1 MRIIGG
7 LMRGTKLYTLEGENT
22 RPTLD
27 RVKESLF
34 NILNFKLQDAV
45 VLDLF
50 SGSGALGL
58 ESISRGARKAILCD
72 ASKAAYKI
80 ILSNVEKTR
89 VNEKVKVYNIDYEK
103 CLTMLA
109 NEKYKFDV
117 IFLDPPYES
126 EYYEKSLE
134 KIYNLDLLDEI
145 VQKLPDELKTAKWIK
160 EERERIIAEAHQDAD
175 NIVKEAENRIIS
187 MIDEHEI
194 TKKAYDKKSEIIA
207 GANEMYREVKE
218 ETARYADEILANV
231 ENDII
236 KLSETVAGIENS
248 IQGALEILKNNRN
261 ELK

>member
-103 CLTMLA
+103 CLTMLT

-134 KIYNLDLLDEI
+134 KIYNLDLLAD
-145 VQKLPDELKTAKWIK
+145 DAT
-160 EERERIIAEAHQDAD
+160 IILETDD
-175 NIVKEAENRIIS
+175 RDRIIS
-187 MIDEHEI
+187 NIDNNKYYI
-194 TKKAYDKKSEIIA
+194 C
-207 GANEMYREVKE
+207 
-218 ETARYADEILANV
+218 DERKYGRATLMF
-231 ENDII
+231 
-236 KLSETVAGIENS
+236 L
-248 IQGALEILKNNRN
+248 NR
-261 ELK
+261 KG

>member
-58 ESISRGARKAILCD
+58 ESISRGAKKAVLCD

-80 ILSNVEKTR
+80 ILSNVEKTK

-103 CLTMLA
+103 CLSMLA

-134 KIYNLDLLDEI
+134 KIYNLDLLAD
-145 VQKLPDELKTAKWIK
+145 DAT
-160 EERERIIAEAHQDAD
+160 IIIETDD
-175 NIVKEAENRIIS
+175 RDRIIS
-187 MIDEHEI
+187 NIDNNKYYI
-194 TKKAYDKKSEIIA
+194 C
-207 GANEMYREVKE
+207 
-218 ETARYADEILANV
+218 DERKYGRATLMF
-231 ENDII
+231 
-236 KLSETVAGIENS
+236 L
-248 IQGALEILKNNRN
+248 NR
-261 ELK
+261 KG